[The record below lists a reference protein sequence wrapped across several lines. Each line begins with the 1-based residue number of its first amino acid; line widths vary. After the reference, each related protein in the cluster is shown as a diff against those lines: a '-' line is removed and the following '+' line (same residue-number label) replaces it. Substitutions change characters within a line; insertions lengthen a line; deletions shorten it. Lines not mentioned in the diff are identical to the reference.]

1 MNCPRCGRPSPDDA
15 RFCSQCGAPLIPD
28 ASSPANSPE
37 EPASTEEF
45 KPVTILFVD
54 IVAST
59 ELVSNLDA
67 EQAMRRLAPALAV
80 MRRVAEQFGGTVI
93 HTLGDGIMAL
103 FGAPKIQEGHA
114 LLACQ
119 AALEIQSELGRAL
132 GPRAIRLGL
141 HSGMIVSETR
151 FSGSVNEREAYG
163 VAIHIAN
170 RMQALAEPG
179 AIYLSEAC
187 YHLVERYC
195 IAKPAGRYR
204 IRGISHEMS
213 IYELQGLQP
222 PSSGQLFNSSNLTRF
237 QARERE
243 MALLELALQAALH
256 GDSHIVGVCGLPG
269 SGKSRLCYE
278 FAERCRMDVIPVIE
292 VRAQPYGKAAPLQPI
307 LEIMRLLL
315 GISSGDDPASAREQV
330 ASYLARMQSPPEGA
344 LAVLCDF
351 LGIAESGA
359 ASAVTPKMRHAALL
373 DIISRLVGERASRPL
388 VIVFEDLHWLDEASE
403 AFVELLCDAIIGSH
417 VLLVVNFRPSY
428 KAPWMDGDRFHLLE
442 LTEFD
447 DSQMEAFVSCVI
459 GSHANLAELRN
470 RIAERSG
477 GNPFFAEEIIHS
489 LVENGLLIGH
499 PGDYRLGGVINDN
512 PLPVTLQA
520 VIGERIDR
528 LPSFDRMLLQIA
540 SVIGKE
546 VPHAVLVAVGMQE
559 QSADVEPAL
568 NRLCALELLQVQNRP
583 EGRHYAFRH
592 PLIQEVAYSSQLRS
606 RRSRLHAFVA
616 PALASHYRERQGEFA
631 GLISFHYEA
640 AGILTKA
647 AEYARIAAEWI
658 GSMHPAQAIRQWHVV
673 HRLAR
678 AQTPSAKNKALLIL
692 ASGQIAWLGWR
703 EGMSVEDAAPYIQDA
718 LAIARETDDTMIPL
732 LLFVEAR
739 ISGASGG
746 AADNYVARVR
756 QALQILNAEADQSR
770 AATLYASL
778 SQAYGW
784 AGLFN
789 EALEANDRALS
800 LLQHVQEFENRFL
813 GYSVEHWT
821 LSLRARILIHLN
833 RIDEGRAWLD
843 HMLSIEDGL
852 IDPTVQF
859 ISHLGYVDLAWMSG
873 DADLA
878 MKHARHVS
886 ALAERHGTPY
896 LRVFSYACM
905 AMAQGLAGDSQSAI
919 AGLEEGIDFM
929 HAAGAALDYEPDM
942 MACLAECLERA
953 GRHGEA
959 LSTAE
964 RTIGLS
970 RDRSARL
977 PECRALIV
985 AGNALAKQVGA
996 PSRDKAEHYF
1006 SEAEALMQ
1014 QTGAMILERH
1024 LRSGRGRS
1032 DINPAAAATGRVR
1045 E

>member
-1 MNCPRCGRPSPDDA
+1 MDCPRCGRPSPDDA
-15 RFCSQCGAPLIPD
+15 RFCSQCGAPLTSE
-28 ASSPANSPE
+28 ASNSATSTE

-67 EQAMRRLAPALAV
+67 EQAMRRLAPALAI
-80 MRRVAEQFGGTVI
+80 MRREAERFGGTVI

-132 GPRAIRLGL
+132 GPKAIRLGL

-151 FSGSVNEREAYG
+151 FSGAINEREAYG

-170 RMQALAEPG
+170 RMQSIAEPG
-179 AIYLSEAC
+179 TIYISDAC

-195 IAKPAGRYR
+195 IARPAGRYR
-204 IRGISHEMS
+204 VRGISHEMS
-213 IYELQGLQP
+213 VYELQGLQP
-222 PSSGQLFNSSNLTRF
+222 PSSGQLFNSGTLTRF

-243 MALLELALQAALH
+243 MMRLETALQAALR
-256 GDSHIVGVCGLPG
+256 GGSYIVGVRGAPG

-307 LEIMRLLL
+307 LEIVRLLL
-315 GISSGDDPASAREQV
+315 GISSGDDPGEARDQV
-330 ASYLARMQSPPEGA
+330 AEYLAQMNSPPEGA

-373 DIISRLVGERASRPL
+373 DVISRLMSDRAAQPL
-388 VIVFEDLHWLDEASE
+388 VIMFEDLHWLDDASE
-403 AFVELLCDAIIGSH
+403 AFVEAICESIVRSH

-428 KAPWMDGDRFHLLE
+428 KASWMEGDRFDLLD

-447 DSQMEAFVSCVI
+447 ARQMDAFVSSVI
-459 GSHANLAELRN
+459 GSHADLSDLRN

-477 GNPFFAEEIIHS
+477 GNPFFAEEIINS
-489 LVENGLLIGH
+489 LVENGLLTGRQ
-499 PGDYRLGGVINDN
+499 GDYRLGGVVRDN

-546 VPHAVLVAVGMQE
+546 VPHAVLIDVGAQE
-559 QSADVEPAL
+559 RSGEVEPAI

-583 EGRHYAFRH
+583 EGRHYVFRH
-592 PLIQEVAYSSQLRS
+592 PLIQEVAYASQLRS

-616 PALASHYRERQGEFA
+616 PALAQHYRDRQGEFA

-640 AGILTKA
+640 AGVLSKA
-647 AEYARIAAEWI
+647 AEYAAIAAEWI

-678 AQTPSAKNKALLIL
+678 AQSPSAKNRALLIL

-703 EGMSVEDAAPYIQDA
+703 EGMGVEDAAPYIQEA
-718 LAIARETDDTMIPL
+718 LTIARETDDTMIPL

-746 AADNYVARVR
+746 PADGYVARVT
-756 QALQILNAEADQSR
+756 QALQILNAEAEQSR

-789 EALEANDRALS
+789 EALEANDKALS

-821 LSLRARILIHLN
+821 LSLRARILIHLD

-873 DADLA
+873 DAELA
-878 MKHARHVS
+878 MKHARHVDE
-886 ALAERHGTPY
+886 LAERHGTPY

-905 AMAQGLAGDSQSAI
+905 AMARGLSGDSRSAI
-919 AGLEEGIDFM
+919 AALQEGIDFM

-953 GRHGEA
+953 GRYDEA
-959 LSTAE
+959 LSAAE

-970 RDRSARL
+970 RDRTARL

-985 AGNALAKQVGA
+985 AGNALVKQAGS
-996 PSRDKAEHYF
+996 SRRGEAQHYF
-1006 SEAEALMQ
+1006 SQAQALIE
-1014 QTGAMILERH
+1014 QTGAMILAPYLTAARETA
-1024 LRSGRGRS
+1024 
-1032 DINPAAAATGRVR
+1032 DINPGVGR
-1045 E
+1045 EA

>member
-1 MNCPRCGRPSPDDA
+1 MDCPRCGRPSPDDA
-15 RFCSQCGAPLIPD
+15 RFCSQCGAPLISD

-37 EPASTEEF
+37 EPAIVEEF

-67 EQAMRRLAPALAV
+67 EQAMRHLAPALGV

-119 AALEIQSELGRAL
+119 AALDIQSELGRML
-132 GPRAIRLGL
+132 GPKAIRLGL

-170 RMQALAEPG
+170 RMQSIAEPG
-179 AIYLSEAC
+179 TIYISDAC
-187 YHLVERYC
+187 CHLVERYC
-195 IAKPAGRYR
+195 IVRPVGRYR
-204 IRGISHEMS
+204 VRGISHEIS
-213 IYELQGLQP
+213 VYELQGLQQ

-243 MALLELALQAALH
+243 IAQLEAALQAALR
-256 GDSHIVGVCGLPG
+256 GDSYIVGVCGPPG

-307 LEIMRLLL
+307 LEIVRLLL
-315 GISSGDDPASAREQV
+315 GISSGDDPALARDQV
-330 ASYLARMQSPPEGA
+330 ASYLARMKSPPEGA
-344 LAVLCDF
+344 LSVLCDF

-359 ASAVTPKMRHAALL
+359 ASAVTPKMRHAALV
-373 DIISRLVGERASRPL
+373 DIISRLMSDRAAHPL

-403 AFVELLCDAIIGSH
+403 AFVEALCGAIIGSH

-428 KAPWMDGDRFHLLE
+428 RASWMDSDRFRLMQ

-447 DSQMEAFVSCVI
+447 AGQMEAFVSSVV
-459 GSHANLAELRN
+459 GSHADLVELRN

-489 LVENGLLIGH
+489 LVENGLLAGR
-499 PGDYRLGGVINDN
+499 PGSYRLGGVTKDN

-546 VPHAVLVAVGMQE
+546 VPHAVLVSVGMQE
-559 QSADVEPAL
+559 QSAEVEPAI
-568 NRLCALELLQVQNRP
+568 NRLCALELLQIQNRP
-583 EGRHYAFRH
+583 EGRHYVFRH

-616 PALASHYRERQGEFA
+616 PALASHYRERRGEFA

-640 AGILTKA
+640 AGVLSKA

-703 EGMSVEDAAPYIQDA
+703 EGLSVEDAAPYIQDA

-746 AADNYVARVR
+746 PADNYVARVK
-756 QALQILNAEADQSR
+756 QALRFLNAEADQSR

-800 LLQHVQEFENRFL
+800 LLQYVQEFENRFL

-873 DADLA
+873 DAELA
-878 MKHARHVS
+878 LKHARRVS
-886 ALAERHGTPY
+886 ELAERHGTPY

-905 AMAQGLAGDSQSAI
+905 AMAQGLSGDSQSAI
-919 AGLEEGIDFM
+919 AALEEGIDFM

-953 GRHGEA
+953 GRYDDA

-985 AGNALAKQVGA
+985 AGNALVKKDR
-996 PSRDKAEHYF
+996 STRRDEAEHYF
-1006 SEAEALMQ
+1006 RAAEDLMR
-1014 QTGAMILERH
+1014 QTGALILAPHVSTALKRA
-1024 LRSGRGRS
+1024 
-1032 DINPAAAATGRVR
+1032 DINPGIV
-1045 E
+1045 